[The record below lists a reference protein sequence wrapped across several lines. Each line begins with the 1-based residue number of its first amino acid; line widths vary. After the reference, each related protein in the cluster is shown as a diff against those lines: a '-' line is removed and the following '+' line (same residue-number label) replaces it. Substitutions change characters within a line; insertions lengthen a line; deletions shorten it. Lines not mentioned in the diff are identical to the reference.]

1 MRNKYNVFFAI
12 LLGAS
17 ISLSMTTVAKAE
29 NITKDETVQETTV
42 DQTPK
47 VVDKKVVDKKDK
59 DKEKIS
65 KVWEKDQ
72 PRMSYEDLLSNIK
85 KHNVKKVVFSENIYE
100 FGNVK
105 LELNNGEKYLSP
117 IISRINFENI
127 LDKNNITIGTTESY
141 DVLNKTQIT
150 EERNSFKKTMGYI
163 SYYSMSFFD
172 FMGELLSS
180 IIRMVL
186 VLAIVY
192 FLFFLF
198 LMRGKSGG
206 GNNKVIAKDI
216 DVSFDDIAGNESA
229 KTDIEE
235 TISFFKDDSK
245 FKEYGLVMPS
255 GILLTGPPGNGK
267 TMFAKAIAKEC
278 DADFYSATGSE
289 FEEMFA
295 GLGAKRVRALF
306 SKARK
311 SKKAVIFI
319 DEIDSVA
326 KKRGGINSYHEQTLN
341 QLLTEMDGFNSKN
354 KNSKILVVA
363 ATNRLDVLDEAI
375 IRPGRFDKQLFISKP
390 AKKDR
395 IAIMKIYIEK
405 AIKNSNGKL
414 SISEDLDWNSM
425 GSLSAGM
432 SGAEVKN
439 LIDESLMLMIRENK
453 FVLDQEAFRKA
464 KNKVLLGSPRED
476 LQMIEKERETVAYHE
491 LGHAFASYITSNG
504 RRVVEGVTIIP
515 HEKALGVTFQ
525 TENYDVVLR
534 TKESMEE
541 DIAILLAG
549 RAAEDV
555 FMKCITNGASNDLER
570 ANAIAYEMFMVY
582 GMNKN
587 LPLLNVTQ
595 YADRLSEA
603 TKGAIEKEISAL
615 LVEQYDKIKS
625 LIEKNADF
633 FENAKNILIDNDF
646 IDKNGFN
653 DIAKEYHLDDIKY

>member
-1 MRNKYNVFFAI
+1 MKNKYNVIIAI
-12 LLGAS
+12 LFGT
-17 ISLSMTTVAKAE
+17 SMLFSMPGKANAE
-29 NITKDETVQETTV
+29 NNQPKETIQNSTIQNDKLSSKNKD
-42 DQTPK
+42 
-47 VVDKKVVDKKDK
+47 DKSKT
-59 DKEKIS
+59 S
-65 KVWEKDQ
+65 KVWQKDQ
-72 PRMSYEDLLSNIK
+72 PRMSYEELLSNIK
-85 KHNVKKVVFSENIYE
+85 NDNVKKVVFSENIYE

-105 LELNNGEKYLSP
+105 LELKNDDKYLSP

-127 LDKNNITIGTTESY
+127 LDKYNIKIGTTESY
-141 DVLNKTQIT
+141 DALNKTQIT
-150 EERNSFKKTMGYI
+150 EERNTFKKVMGYI
-163 SYYSMSFFD
+163 GYYSTSTFD
-172 FMGELLSS
+172 FIVDLFSS
-180 IIRMVL
+180 ILRMVL
-186 VLAIVY
+186 VIGIVY
-192 FLFFLF
+192 FLIYYF
-198 LMRGKSGG
+198 LMKGKSGG
-206 GNNKVIAKDI
+206 GNNKVVAKDI
-216 DVSFDDIAGNESA
+216 EVSFDDIAGNDSA
-229 KTDIEE
+229 KKDIEE

-245 FKEYGLVMPS
+245 FKEYGLIMPS

-278 DADFYSATGSE
+278 EADFYSATGSE

-326 KKRGGINSYHEQTLN
+326 KKRGGINNYHEQTLN

-354 KNSKILVVA
+354 KNSKVLVVA
-363 ATNRLDVLDEAI
+363 ATNRIDVLDEAI
-375 IRPGRFDKQLFISKP
+375 LRPGRFDKQLFISKP

-405 AIKNSNGKL
+405 AIKNSEGRL
-414 SISEDLDWNSM
+414 SISKDLDWNSM

-453 FVLDQEAFRKA
+453 FVLDQDAFRKA

-476 LQMIEKERETVAYHE
+476 LQMIEKEKDTVAYHE

-534 TKESMEE
+534 TKESMIE

-549 RAAEDV
+549 RAAEEV

-582 GMNKN
+582 GMNTT

-595 YADRLSEA
+595 YADRLSES
-603 TKGAIEKEISAL
+603 TKGAIEKEISSL
-615 LVEQYDKIKS
+615 LVDQYNKIKS
-625 LIEKNADF
+625 LILKNTEF
-633 FENAKNILIDNDF
+633 FEHSKKILIDNEF
-646 IDKNGFN
+646 IDKSTFN
-653 DIAKEYHLDDIKY
+653 DIAIEYHLSDIKY